1 MTLPRLE
8 GLNKAW
14 KSSPP
19 VHVAVARYLGRG
31 KGSSPEQD
39 DTNDIEQ
46 YMAGLPAAEIKR

>member
-19 VHVAVARYLGRG
+19 VHVAVARYLGWG
-31 KGSSPEQD
+31 KSSSPSD
-39 DTNDIEQ
+39 DAEFDMM
-46 YMAGLPAAEIKR
+46 MAGLPAAEVRR

>member
-19 VHVAVARYLGRG
+19 VHVAVARYLGWG
-31 KGSSPEQD
+31 KGSSPEEEA
-39 DTNDIEQ
+39 DIEQ

>member
-19 VHVAVARYLGRG
+19 VHVAVARYLGWG
-31 KGSSPEQD
+31 KSSSPSDDMELEQ
-39 DTNDIEQ
+39 
-46 YMAGLPAAEIKR
+46 MMVGLPTAEIRK

>member
-19 VHVAVARYLGRG
+19 VHVAVARYLGWG
-31 KGSSPEQD
+31 KSSSQAE
-39 DTNDIEQ
+39 DTDVEQ